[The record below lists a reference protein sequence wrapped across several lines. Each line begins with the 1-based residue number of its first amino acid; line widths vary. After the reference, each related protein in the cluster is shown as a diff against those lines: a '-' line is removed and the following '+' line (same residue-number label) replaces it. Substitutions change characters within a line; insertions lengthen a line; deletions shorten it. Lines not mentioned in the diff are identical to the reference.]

1 MSDREGGFP
10 AYFAKSVEAVLT
22 SFHSGLIYA
31 HEARENLRLAGMDL
45 DEGQAEMP
53 DFTMMAEQQASPE
66 EDLNDE

>member
-31 HEARENLRLAGMDL
+31 HEARENLRRAGMDL
-45 DEGQAEMP
+45 DEGAAEMP
-53 DFTMMAEQQASPE
+53 DFAEMAQEQAMPE
-66 EDLNDE
+66 EALIDE

>member
-31 HEARENLRLAGMDL
+31 HEARENLRRAGMDL
-45 DEGQAEMP
+45 DEGEAEMP
-53 DFTMMAEQQASPE
+53 DFAMMAQEQGPSE
-66 EDLNDE
+66 EDLIDE

>member
-1 MSDREGGFP
+1 MSEREGGFP

-53 DFTMMAEQQASPE
+53 DFTMMAEQQGPDE
-66 EDLNDE
+66 EEFPDE